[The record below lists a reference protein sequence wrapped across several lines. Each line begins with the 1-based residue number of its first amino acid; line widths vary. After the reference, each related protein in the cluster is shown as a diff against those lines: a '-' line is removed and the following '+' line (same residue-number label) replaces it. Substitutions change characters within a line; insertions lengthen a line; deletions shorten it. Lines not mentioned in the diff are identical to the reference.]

1 MRLIRGLQGVCVRRP
16 LCLAMGVF
24 DGVHLGHQ
32 AIVRTAVKMAGEG
45 GRGAVPAVLTFDPH
59 PDIVLSSHGAPSL
72 LTTTDE
78 KIALLGSLGIELV
91 IVVEF
96 TRAFADT
103 PAEEFVAE
111 VVGKPRPGR
120 RSRACCAVVGEGWR
134 FGAGGKGDLRML
146 REMGA
151 ALGFEV
157 RAVGRVR
164 RAGQLVS
171 STRLRTLLAHG
182 HVSAANALLGR
193 PYQVSGEVVAGDGR
207 GRALGFPTANLR
219 LPPEKLIPAD
229 GVYACLARGQGPG
242 AGGQGGLRPA
252 VASIGV
258 RPTFGRAGERRVEV
272 HLLEHRGPPEL
283 LGRRLCVQFMARLR
297 GERRFPSAEALVRQM
312 EMDCRR
318 ARQALARR
326 GE

>member
-1 MRLIRGLQGVCVRRP
+1 MRLIRGLQGVRVRRP

-32 AIVRTAVKMAGEG
+32 AIVRTAVKMADG
-45 GRGAVPAVLTFDPH
+45 GGTGAVPAVLTFDPH
-59 PDIVLSSHGAPSL
+59 PDMVLSPRGAPSL

-78 KIALLGSLGIELV
+78 KIALLGSLGIKLV
-91 IVVEF
+91 IVAEF

-103 PAEEFVAE
+103 PAEEFISQ
-111 VVGKPRPGR
+111 VVGKCL
-120 RSRACCAVVGEGWR
+120 RACCAVVGEGWR
-134 FGAGGKGDLRML
+134 FGAGGKGDLRVL
-146 REMGA
+146 RKVGA

-171 STRLRTLLAHG
+171 STRVRTLLAHG
-182 HVSAANALLGR
+182 HVSAAKALLGR
-193 PYQVSGEVVAGDGR
+193 PYQVSGEVVVGDGR
-207 GRALGFPTANLR
+207 GMALGFPTANLR

-229 GVYACLARGQGPG
+229 GVYACLAGGRGEL
-242 AGGQGGLRPA
+242 APA

-258 RPTFGRAGERRVEV
+258 RPTFERAGERRVEV
-272 HLLEHRGPPEL
+272 HLMGHRRPPEL
-283 LGRRLCVQFMARLR
+283 LGRHLCVQFLARLR
-297 GERRFPSAEALVRQM
+297 GERRFASAEALVRQM

-318 ARQALARR
+318 ARQALAKRDGIGHKR
-326 GE
+326 GTSS